1 MAAAGI
7 TERLKVANAKGL
19 DVSLL
24 KATSARFHAAP
35 KEKHVQALAA
45 ACAADAGAAAH
56 VAAGLLARLHAAA
69 DWLTALKALL
79 TVHRLLREGGEGF
92 APALVAAGEAAGG
105 RGRGARVL
113 AADNFLDAA
122 AGGGAA
128 GAARFDL
135 SEFVRAYGRFLD
147 ETLAAAVAA
156 GWRYELEPAGAPTRL
171 RAAPTAELLRALPA
185 LQRALRRLADCAPR
199 GAAAGDAVVGTALAA
214 AVRESLRLHRAVSE
228 GVINLADRFFEMGH
242 ADAAAG
248 LECYREAV
256 AGARALSAFYAAV
269 GRTGAGAGDLPA
281 VTPPPEDFIEAMAA
295 YVAEAPRPLA
305 AAGGGG
311 GAPLRRGRGAAPRPG
326 GATAASSGEGG
337 AAPRPRDPG
346 MLLPLGAAAA
356 SASPAGSAASAAAP
370 AAGDDVATSPPDA
383 LPPIVALD
391 LLAFEDDVAA
401 PAAAAEPAVADAEED
416 AGAAAAEARAEDA
429 APAAPAPP
437 PSVMDLMASLDVGA
451 APPPPAAPPAAPRG
465 FVPAPALPG
474 FVAPFPA
481 PAVPP
486 PTRRAPQSQ
495 PAPPGGWPAF
505 AAPAAARPASSNP
518 FAAAVAPAA
527 APPPPLALA
536 ALSPGGHYSGAGG
549 PSPPAAAALAAAGA
563 TDPFSGLSPTQW
575 A

>member
-1 MAAAGI
+1 MAAAGLS
-7 TERLKVANAKGL
+7 ERLKVANAKGL

-35 KEKHVQALAA
+35 KEKHVAALAA

-92 APALVAAGEAAGG
+92 APALVTAGEAAGG

-113 AADNFLDAA
+113 AADNFLDAS

-147 ETLAAAVAA
+147 ETLAAAAAA
-156 GWRYELEPAGAPTRL
+156 GWRYELEPAGTPTRL
-171 RAAPTAELLRALPA
+171 RTAPTAELLRALPA

-199 GAAAGDAVVGTALAA
+199 GAAAGDAVVSAALAA
-214 AVRESLRLHRAVSE
+214 AVRESLRLHRTVSE

-256 AGARALSAFYAAV
+256 AGARALAAFYAAV
-269 GRTGAGAGDLPA
+269 GRTGSGAGALPA
-281 VTPPPEDFIEAMAA
+281 VTPPPEDFIDAMAA

-326 GATAASSGEGG
+326 GAAAASSGEGG

-356 SASPAGSAASAAAP
+356 SATPAGSAASAAAP
-370 AAGDDVATSPPDA
+370 AACDGGATSPPDV

-401 PAAAAEPAVADAEED
+401 PAAAAEEED
-416 AGAAAAEARAEDA
+416 AGAAAAEAEAEDA

-437 PSVMDLMASLDVGA
+437 PSVMDLMASLDAGA
-451 APPPPAAPPAAPRG
+451 APPPPPPPAAPPAAPRG

-481 PAVPP
+481 PAAAPP
-486 PTRRAPQSQ
+486 PHRAPQSQ

-505 AAPAAARPASSNP
+505 AASADARPASSNP
-518 FAAAVAPAA
+518 FAAAAAPAA
-527 APPPPLALA
+527 GAPPPLALA
-536 ALSPGGHYSGAGG
+536 ALSPGGHYGGAGG